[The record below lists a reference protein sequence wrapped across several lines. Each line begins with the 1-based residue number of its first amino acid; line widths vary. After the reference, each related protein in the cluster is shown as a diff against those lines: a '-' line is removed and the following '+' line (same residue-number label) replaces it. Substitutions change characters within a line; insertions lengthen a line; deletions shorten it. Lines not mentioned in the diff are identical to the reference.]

1 MNIKIDEKLRDF
13 AREYSF
19 SIIEKHG
26 ILTDSS
32 TICAYFYRSDLIEV
46 VQETFKTQ
54 IDEQYEKPKDIFL
67 TNAGSQYVYFGN
79 VLFNFNFIKP
89 FLDSKVDF
97 LVYMLENR
105 TLLLLFNDFF
115 VVIASMA
122 EWTEDESK
130 EQGDPFVK
138 MPLIQFEK
146 LLKLTYA
153 ELTAKAKEKGIDTS
167 NRKKYYCKD
176 KIIYQIYLLEKAD
189 VKKRKKQEGFEIQNG
204 LLVNKKIMK
213 ALANYGEVER
223 VNSLYHGYIVKPT
236 NNQRSEALI
245 NYINQR
251 SQWKKEG
258 YFAEVI
264 DKEKMVSGGEVIY
277 KVNVSGFEERNADYE
292 INKVIYPEH
301 EEITDKKDRMNSI
314 QKQKDSHA
322 QYFMRIRVLN
332 PNANWIAFTKRFK
345 EYEREPNSSQ
355 KFFTFDIGE
364 FKEKGVQGIAFIRG
378 LPSFSASNTSKKIA
392 WNEFRTQAII
402 IEYKKLG
409 ITSVASSRKK
419 IEQALLKYEKDIL
432 SILSNEY
439 GIKITKI
446 AIVPKKNGKDFQL
459 LTNPKLPVP
468 KTYFSSP

>member
-176 KIIYQIYLLEKAD
+176 KIIYQIY
-189 VKKRKKQEGFEIQNG
+189 
-204 LLVNKKIMK
+204 
-213 ALANYGEVER
+213 
-223 VNSLYHGYIVKPT
+223 KPM
-236 NNQRSEALI
+236 
-245 NYINQR
+245 
-251 SQWKKEG
+251 
-258 YFAEVI
+258 
-264 DKEKMVSGGEVIY
+264 D
-277 KVNVSGFEERNADYE
+277 
-292 INKVIYPEH
+292 
-301 EEITDKKDRMNSI
+301 SI

-378 LPSFSASNTSKKIA
+378 LPSFSASNTWKKIA

-409 ITSVASSRKK
+409 ITSVALSRKK

-439 GIKITKI
+439 GIKINKI
-446 AIVPKKNGKDFQL
+446 SIVPKKNGKDFQL